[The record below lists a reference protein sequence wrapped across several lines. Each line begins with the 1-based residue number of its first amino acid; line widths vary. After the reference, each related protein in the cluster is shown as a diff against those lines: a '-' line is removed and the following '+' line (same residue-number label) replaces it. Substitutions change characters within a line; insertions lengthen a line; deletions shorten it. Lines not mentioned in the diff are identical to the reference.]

1 LKVAEHCSSR
11 AHVVFITAF
20 DQHAVA
26 AFEHGALDYVLK
38 PLTAARMERT
48 VARLQER
55 LQQPPHNL
63 QGLAELLKSASAAEN
78 QYIKWLTVQHL
89 SERRVIAA
97 SEIWYLR
104 ADTKY
109 TTLATRA
116 STFLLNSSLK
126 QIKEKLNPEMF
137 WQIHRSIIVNVG
149 AIETIHRS
157 FRGALELKLKGRT
170 ELLPVSAAHAHLFRQ
185 F

>member
-55 LQQPPHNL
+55 LQQPPPNL
-63 QGLAELLKSASAAEN
+63 QGLAELLKRASAAEN
-78 QYIKWLTVQHL
+78 QYIKWLTV
-89 SERRVIAA
+89 SA
-97 SEIWYLR
+97 
-104 ADTKY
+104 
-109 TTLATRA
+109 
-116 STFLLNSSLK
+116 
-126 QIKEKLNPEMF
+126 PE
-137 WQIHRSIIVNVG
+137 
-149 AIETIHRS
+149 
-157 FRGALELKLKGRT
+157 
-170 ELLPVSAAHAHLFRQ
+170 
-185 F
+185 